1 MEFLSGSLWL
11 KKPIRLPPYNIY
23 ILISNH
29 IEWKKNVS
37 KLNICTK
44 AREHNNDS
52 HKYSCVKL
60 SCYQHIFS
68 SLTYLLPSSA
78 HKKKTY
84 IHMLCGVMVRKNCSF
99 KFFLYISHA
108 HTHRHE
114 VFCAIIILFSVLL
127 LSTPK
132 LCVSLSIA
140 F

>member
-1 MEFLSGSLWL
+1 ME
-11 KKPIRLPPYNIY
+11 
-23 ILISNH
+23 
-29 IEWKKNVS
+29 KNVS

-78 HKKKTY
+78 HKKRTY

-99 KFFLYISHA
+99 KFFFIYFTCTYTQARGFLCDNHII
-108 HTHRHE
+108 
-114 VFCAIIILFSVLL
+114 FCSTALDSKVVRLAINSFLIYSPII
-127 LSTPK
+127 K
-132 LCVSLSIA
+132 
-140 F
+140 